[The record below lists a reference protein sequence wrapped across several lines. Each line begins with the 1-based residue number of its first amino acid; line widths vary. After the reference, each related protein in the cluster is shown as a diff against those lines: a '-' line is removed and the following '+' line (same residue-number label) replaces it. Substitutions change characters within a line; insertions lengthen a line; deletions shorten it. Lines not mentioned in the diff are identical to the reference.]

1 MRRGLSRE
9 SRAIKPPR
17 QVNEPTFLS
26 LDEVL
31 RIHARSLAEHGGSE
45 GIREP
50 GLVESAL
57 ASAKN
62 TFYIGNGD
70 LFDIAASYA
79 FHIAESQAFI
89 DGNKRTGVASA
100 MVFLA
105 RNGVYAQPPKWE
117 LYLAMID
124 VAEKKK
130 NKTDVAMVFRKCAEQ
145 D

>member
-1 MRRGLSRE
+1 M
-9 SRAIKPPR
+9 
-17 QVNEPTFLS
+17 

-31 RIHARSLAEHGGSE
+31 LIHGRSLAEHGGSE

-50 GLVESAL
+50 GLVDSAL

-62 TFYIGNGD
+62 TFHYGRGN
-70 LFDIAASYA
+70 LFDVAASYA
-79 FHIAESQAFI
+79 FHLAESQAFV
-89 DGNKRTGVASA
+89 DGNKRTAVVAA

-105 RNGVYAQPPKWE
+105 RNGVYAQPSKWE

-130 NKTDVAMVFRKCAEQ
+130 TKADLAEIFRRCAEQ